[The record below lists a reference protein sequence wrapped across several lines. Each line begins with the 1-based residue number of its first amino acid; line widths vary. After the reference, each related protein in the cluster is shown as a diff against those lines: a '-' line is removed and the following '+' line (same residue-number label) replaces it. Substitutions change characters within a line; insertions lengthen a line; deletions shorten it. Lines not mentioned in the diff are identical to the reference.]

1 MPGTRKPHEGFPL
14 LLRRRMRLTEPQAKP
29 LPAASNQD
37 QEEEERSAPCPWIAL
52 VLSDQNGG
60 PRGQVAY
67 KGR

>member
-1 MPGTRKPHEGFPL
+1 
-14 LLRRRMRLTEPQAKP
+14 MRLTEPQAKP

-52 VLSDQNGG
+52 ALVLSDQNGG

-67 KGR
+67 KGRQAGSHFYRCP

>member
-1 MPGTRKPHEGFPL
+1 
-14 LLRRRMRLTEPQAKP
+14 MRLTEPQAKP